1 METCSCAGNPQ
12 GPQPRPSRV
21 DALLAELRQVVADAM
36 AVARRFACALAKT
49 TIQDA
54 IQVFI
59 DGVALECPECIVFIL
74 PVAEAALVA
83 AIAELEKVC
92 HA

>member
-1 METCSCAGNPQ
+1 MGCDCAGPMP
-12 GPQPRPSRV
+12 GRPTQV
-21 DALLAELRQVVADAM
+21 DRFLAELRQVVADAM
-36 AVARRFACALAKT
+36 AVAKRFACAVAKT
-49 TIQDA
+49 TLRDA

-59 DGVALECPECIVFIL
+59 DGVALECPECVVFVL